1 MKSILKGISILVLS
15 SCMAFAQNLTLKS
28 DDLKGQL
35 TSKHEYNGFGCKGE
49 NISPHLSWKGAPK
62 GTKSF
67 AVTVF
72 DADAPTGS
80 GWWHWLVFNIDSK
93 TTTLVQNAGN
103 INNTLLPKNAIQ
115 SKTDFG
121 SAAFGGSCPPK
132 VGKIHQY
139 TFTVFAL
146 DVEDLGLTK
155 DANPALVGF
164 MINQHTIQKASI
176 VSYNTKKTEK

>member
-1 MKSILKGISILVLS
+1 MKNIIGWFLILGLS
-15 SCMAFAQNLTLKS
+15 SCIGFAENLTLTS
-28 DDLKGQL
+28 NDLKGQL
-35 TSKHEYNGFGCKGE
+35 TNKQVYNGFGCKGE
-49 NISPHLSWKGAPK
+49 NISPHLSWTGVPK

-93 TTTLVQNAGN
+93 TTSLVTDAGN
-103 INNTLLPKNAIQ
+103 LNTNLLPKNAIQ

-146 DVEDLGLTK
+146 DIKDLGLKK

-176 VSYNTKKTEK
+176 VSYNTKKQ